1 MGVFFWCVC
10 WCACVFL
17 LLPTQLLHVRVERDA
32 RDRVSVALE
41 VALQR
46 RILLQRERERKGRGI
61 LNSAHQ
67 QSLFE
72 AFVCFVED
80 SATDRVGHGGC
91 WVSCSLVLRETQHNS
106 QEEPRTQFKLP
117 ASSCMS
123 ARVGGEIRRN
133 PETTFAWCELCACVC
148 KLQCECLQV

>member
-1 MGVFFWCVC
+1 MFFWCVC

-17 LLPTQLLHVRVERDA
+17 LLPTKLFHVRVERDA

-46 RILLQRERERKGRGI
+46 RILLQRRERKGRGI

-123 ARVGGEIRRN
+123 ARVGGEIRR
-133 PETTFAWCELCACVC
+133 PRSPGARVRVFVCACVC
-148 KLQCECLQV
+148 KLQ